1 MSPAWIVPVQA
12 LPVQTFLHPDA
23 HVDGGLAFVDK
34 QLLESQRSAVLQ
46 LMKEVRRPKTLLVD
60 CILGCFIFT
69 TPHKCAQAGKK
80 LLTGNID
87 LVNFSVPVKM
97 FEPRSYLQK
106 LADVWVYPK
115 IIAQAADA
123 VDPIERMRLVITW

>member
-1 MSPAWIVPVQA
+1 MNRFSKRV
-12 LPVQTFLHPDA
+12 
-23 HVDGGLAFVDK
+23 
-34 QLLESQRSAVLQ
+34 
-46 LMKEVRRPKTLLVD
+46 
-60 CILGCFIFT
+60 
-69 TPHKCAQAGKK
+69 QAGKK

-123 VDPIERMRLVITW
+123 VDPVERMRLVITW